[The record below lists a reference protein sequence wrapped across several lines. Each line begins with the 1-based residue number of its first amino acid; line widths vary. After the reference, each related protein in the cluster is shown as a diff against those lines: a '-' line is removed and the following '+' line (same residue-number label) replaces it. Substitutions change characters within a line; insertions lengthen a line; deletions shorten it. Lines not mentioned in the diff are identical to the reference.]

1 MYIYIHSLLIQSLSG
16 TRKRQH
22 RLEVYI
28 SVYQGVEE
36 QKQTVLLLCSTY
48 INFKTHSMV
57 DILIILF
64 VGHL

>member
-28 SVYQGVEE
+28 SVYQGIES
-36 QKQTVLLLCSTY
+36 QKQAMLLLCSTY